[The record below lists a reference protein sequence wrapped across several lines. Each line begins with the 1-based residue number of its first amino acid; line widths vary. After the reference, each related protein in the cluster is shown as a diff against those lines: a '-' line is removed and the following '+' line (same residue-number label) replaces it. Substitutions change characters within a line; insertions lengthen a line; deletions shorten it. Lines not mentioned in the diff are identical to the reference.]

1 MRCERGCGNAYK
13 PAVARLQAQ
22 IYNSFLKAN
31 RVPAG
36 IGSYSL
42 VTRLMVG
49 TRFEGNWTPA
59 AR

>member
-1 MRCERGCGNAYK
+1 
-13 PAVARLQAQ
+13 VANLQAR

-31 RVPAG
+31 RVQAG
-36 IGSYSL
+36 IGSYGL

-59 AR
+59 GR